1 MIEVGIVVVIVDMPG
16 QRIRKAE
23 PGPGVA
29 MLGLWVHC
37 RLMVGEPAYSDYK
50 KMNGNNTG

>member
-37 RLMVGEPAYSDYK
+37 RLMVGEPAHSDYK